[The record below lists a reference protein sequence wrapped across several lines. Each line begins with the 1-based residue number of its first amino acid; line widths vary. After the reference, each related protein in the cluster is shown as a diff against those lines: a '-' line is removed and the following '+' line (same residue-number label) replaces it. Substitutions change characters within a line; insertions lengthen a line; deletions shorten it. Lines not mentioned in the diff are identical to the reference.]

1 MCGVFD
7 IGAVYRFD
15 KHRLQV
21 RLPPEPSDVIWENIE
36 SRQGSRCLR
45 STFTLACTLLFLGL
59 RSGRD
64 DATVMLTISYN
75 DDDDGG
81 DYGYDCDDGFDA
93 TVR

>member
-1 MCGVFD
+1 MTLTA
-7 IGAVYRFD
+7 AVYRFD

-59 RSGRD
+59 RSGRND
-64 DATVMLTISYN
+64 GSTMMIMISTTTTMDFN
-75 DDDDGG
+75 H
-81 DYGYDCDDGFDA
+81 GYDDGFDA